1 MILCLPLTRA
11 LHCSSSIKSK
21 SPFATSPPPFF
32 LQNSP
37 PSSPTYF
44 CSAPVLNH
52 SRAYLNFKDPSDVFR
67 FKAAFNGKNFITDKT
82 GQQYRCVVEYAPYQ
96 RLARRKGRHDNKEN
110 TVEKDE
116 DYREFVARLEAGPE
130 LLPSAEV
137 QMQQKEAA
145 TAVGDGGTA
154 GPTQTALMQY
164 LKEKRAK
171 KISRKILREPSA
183 KAKGKSGGA
192 GAVGGDGG
200 QSKKAKQ
207 RESRRERNSGNGPY
221 GGGGGDEGKEKE
233 RKKEK
238 RSRKDKLKEKK
249 TAAAAKT
256 AGGGGGGEQPQAAPA
271 VRILQRPGTSAPAA
285 SVGPSSSRPQ
295 PGLAATAA
303 ATKPPRKL
311 VPVPITRTSP
321 RAGGGPPS
329 SAAAA
334 TAASAAGGGGGESN
348 TTKSDA
354 TGRDNSSKRGRTKRG
369 AGRGGG
375 RGEAAAAGGREDG
388 GGGGGGGSNRGS
400 GRGGRGGKGAR
411 GSGRGSNS
419 TAPMGNTSS
428 TASAS
433 QPKIVPIV
441 IARKPKPQPAAP
453 AGGGGGGGAS

>member
-1 MILCLPLTRA
+1 MVQETRTKVVVR
-11 LHCSSSIKSK
+11 L
-21 SPFATSPPPFF
+21 
-32 LQNSP
+32 LP
-37 PSSPTYF
+37 PSLTEDGFKNVIGEWLEATDWISYWKGKP
-44 CSAPVLNH
+44 SAPVLNH

-137 QMQQKEAA
+137 QLQQKEAA

-183 KAKGKSGGA
+183 KAKGKSSGGA

-221 GGGGGDEGKEKE
+221 GGGGDEGKEKE

>member
-21 SPFATSPPPFF
+21 SPFATSPPPFS

-137 QMQQKEAA
+137 QLQQKEAA

-183 KAKGKSGGA
+183 KAKGKSSGGA

-311 VPVPITRTSP
+311 VPVPITRPSP

-388 GGGGGGGSNRGS
+388 GGGGGSNRGS